1 MLSERCYRQYPL
13 RSASHRPSPPKS
25 DLDHIRGVER
35 LRAILWA
42 RLALRIN
49 RLPRPWDRLL
59 ITADAAT
66 RLGASQ
72 DWLYRK
78 SGRLPFTAR
87 VSEGALRYSAKV
99 IDRWVARRVGG
110 RGR

>member
-1 MLSERCYRQYPL
+1 MGAAGLADQPPAPTL
-13 RSASHRPSPPKS
+13 GPSP
-25 DLDHIRGVER
+25 HYR
-35 LRAILWA
+35 
-42 RLALRIN
+42 
-49 RLPRPWDRLL
+49 
-59 ITADAAT
+59 TADAAT

>member
-1 MLSERCYRQYPL
+1 M
-13 RSASHRPSPPKS
+13 
-25 DLDHIRGVER
+25 ER